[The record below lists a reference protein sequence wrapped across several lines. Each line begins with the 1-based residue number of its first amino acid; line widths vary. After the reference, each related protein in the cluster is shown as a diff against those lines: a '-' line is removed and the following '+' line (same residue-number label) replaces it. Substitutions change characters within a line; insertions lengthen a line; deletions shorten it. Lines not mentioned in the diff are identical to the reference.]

1 MLVRPLYQG
10 VVKDRM
16 KEKRSSKPQS
26 FYDTFESPIGTL
38 YLIFTGKILSEISFK
53 KPSEIV
59 RKDELPPLIK
69 KELKEYFENGRE
81 EFTQKTVFTKGT
93 EFYRKVWF
101 ALKEVP
107 YGETRTYRWLAE
119 KLGKP
124 SACRAVG
131 QALSRNPIPIVFPCH
146 RIIESDGSIGGY
158 SSGFDIK
165 RRLLEFE
172 YYVKLSKKT

>member
-1 MLVRPLYQG
+1 
-10 VVKDRM
+10 M
-16 KEKRSSKPQS
+16 KEKRTSKPQS

-38 YLIFTGKILSEISFK
+38 YLIFTGKVLSEISFK
-53 KPSEIV
+53 KPSEIL
-59 RKDELPPLIK
+59 RKGELSPLIK
-69 KELKEYFENGRE
+69 KELREYFENGRE
-81 EFTQKTVFTKGT
+81 EFTQKTAFIKGT
-93 EFYRKVWF
+93 EFNKKVWL
-101 ALKEVP
+101 ALKEVL

-119 KLGKP
+119 RIGKP

-131 QALSRNPIPIVFPCH
+131 QALSRNPIPIIFPCH

-158 SSGFDIK
+158 SSGIDIK

>member
-1 MLVRPLYQG
+1 
-10 VVKDRM
+10 M

-53 KPSEIV
+53 KPPEIV

-81 EFTQKTVFTKGT
+81 EFTQKTIFTKGT

-101 ALKEVP
+101 VLKEVP

-158 SSGFDIK
+158 SSGVDIK

>member
-1 MLVRPLYQG
+1 MN
-10 VVKDRM
+10 
-16 KEKRSSKPQS
+16 EKRSSKPQS

-38 YLIFTGKILSEISFK
+38 YLIFAGKVLSEISFK

-59 RKDELPPLIK
+59 RKGQVSPVIK
-69 KELKEYFENGRE
+69 KELREYFENGRE
-81 EFTQKTVFTKGT
+81 EFTQNTAFIKGT
-93 EFYRKVWF
+93 EFSRKVWL
-101 ALKEVP
+101 ALKDVP

-119 KLGKP
+119 RIGKP

-131 QALSRNPIPIVFPCH
+131 HALSRNPIPIIFPCH

-158 SSGFDIK
+158 SSGIDIK

-172 YYVKLSKKT
+172 YYFKLSKKT